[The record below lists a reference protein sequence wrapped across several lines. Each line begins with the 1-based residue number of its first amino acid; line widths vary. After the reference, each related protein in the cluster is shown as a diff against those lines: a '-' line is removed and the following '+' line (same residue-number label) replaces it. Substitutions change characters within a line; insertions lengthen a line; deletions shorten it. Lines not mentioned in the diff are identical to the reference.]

1 MKFTYRGVD
10 LDQLLDMS
18 YEQLMQLY
26 CARQR
31 RRLNRGLRRKQQT
44 LLKRLRK
51 AKKEA
56 PPMEKPE
63 VVKTHLRDMIILP
76 EMVGSMV
83 GVYNGKTFNQV
94 EIKPEMCGHYLGE
107 FSITYKP
114 VKHGRPGIG
123 SFPSFLQNQPPSVL
137 LHSSPGYQTCPSPP
151 HHLGFLHQ
159 HDH

>member
-1 MKFTYRGVD
+1 MAEQEVKKRRTFRKYTFRGVD

-18 YEQLMQLY
+18 REQLMEMY
-26 CARQR
+26 TCRIR
-31 RRLNRGLRRKQQT
+31 RAFSRGVKRKHNA

-56 PPMEKPE
+56 PPLEKPD
-63 VVKTHLRDMIILP
+63 VVKTHLRNMVVEP
-76 EMVGSMV
+76 EMVGSVV

-94 EIKPEMCGHYLGE
+94 EIKPEMIGHYLGE

-123 SFPSFLQNQPPSVL
+123 AT
-137 LHSSPGYQTCPSPP
+137 HSSRFIP
-151 HHLGFLHQ
+151 LK
-159 HDH
+159 

>member
-1 MKFTYRGVD
+1 MTEPAQVPKRRTFRKFSYRGVD

-18 YEQLMQLY
+18 REQLMELY
-26 CARQR
+26 CARPR
-31 RRLNRGLRRKQQT
+31 RSFTRGVKRKHNA

-51 AKKEA
+51 AKKNA

-63 VVKTHLRDMIILP
+63 VVKTHLRNMIIEP

-94 EIKPEMCGHYLGE
+94 EIKPEMIGRYLGE

-123 SFPSFLQNQPPSVL
+123 AT
-137 LHSSPGYQTCPSPP
+137 HSSRFIP
-151 HHLGFLHQ
+151 LK
-159 HDH
+159 